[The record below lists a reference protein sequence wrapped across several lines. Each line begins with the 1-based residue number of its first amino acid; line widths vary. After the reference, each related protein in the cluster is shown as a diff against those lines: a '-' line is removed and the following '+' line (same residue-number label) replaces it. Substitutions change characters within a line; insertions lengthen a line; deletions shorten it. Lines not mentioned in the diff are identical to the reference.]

1 MKSPRNRNPTLFLR
15 ACHTLS
21 ELLLDRQRVRESL
34 SDTFS
39 YQRSK
44 TPQRYIRIPKMKTNT
59 ILFRKTFLSFSSFF
73 SLFFFPFRDNKLW
86 HLRAEEK
93 FLNLVLIIPC
103 LFRYAGSHVYLS
115 PPVPGYMMYFLAWVS
130 LYLIF
135 FYFFSCTAVK
145 RLIHVPTYHFRPV
158 HLLWWIRIL

>member
-1 MKSPRNRNPTLFLR
+1 MAHDDCHSSRLLKKREERNEKPQE
-15 ACHTLS
+15 S
-21 ELLLDRQRVRESL
+21 E
-34 SDTFS
+34 S
-39 YQRSK
+39 YSISSCVSYSIGTVTRSSTCTRILK
-44 TPQRYIRIPKMKTNT
+44 RYVFVPEIENSTEICKDKKMKTNT
-59 ILFRKTFLSFSSFF
+59 ILFRKAFLSFSSFF
-73 SLFFFPFRDNKLW
+73 SLFFFFFFFPFRNNKLW

-135 FYFFSCTAVK
+135 FYFFLVQQ
-145 RLIHVPTYHFRPV
+145 
-158 HLLWWIRIL
+158 

>member
-44 TPQRYIRIPKMKTNT
+44 TPQRYVRIRRWKRIRFSFVR
-59 ILFRKTFLSFSSFF
+59 LFFHFLPF
-73 SLFFFPFRDNKLW
+73 SLFFFFFPFRNNKLW

-103 LFRYAGSHVYLS
+103 LFRYARSHVYLS
-115 PPVPGYMMYFLAWVS
+115 SPVPGYMMYFLAWVS

-135 FYFFSCTAVK
+135 FYFFLVQQ
-145 RLIHVPTYHFRPV
+145 
-158 HLLWWIRIL
+158 

>member
-73 SLFFFPFRDNKLW
+73 SLFFFFFFPFRDNKLW

-103 LFRYAGSHVYLS
+103 LFRYARSHVYLS
-115 PPVPGYMMYFLAWVS
+115 SPVPGYMMYFLAWVS

-135 FYFFSCTAVK
+135 FYFFLVQQ
-145 RLIHVPTYHFRPV
+145 
-158 HLLWWIRIL
+158 